1 VLLRA
6 AYAAGCSIATL
17 KCRTGDNLLH
27 LVALFDL
34 GWLVGPLLDAGV
46 DLCTCLHGL
55 HPGPAPPPS
64 PRTPCSSQAPPP
76 AAPGSA

>member
-1 VLLRA
+1 MLLRA
-6 AYAAGCSIATL
+6 AYAAGCSIAPL

-55 HPGPAPPPS
+55 HPVLPV
-64 PRTPCSSQAPPP
+64 
-76 AAPGSA
+76 